1 MARHSGRLELTWTN
15 KELALLSAAEGR
27 YDYTWAQHTDFRV
40 SEVRLL
46 HEVDRHAADD
56 RRPRGSALPEPQDD
70 NLLITGDAMHMLRS
84 LSELPEYAA
93 KYENKIRL
101 VYIDP
106 PFNTGKSFNR
116 YEDGIE
122 HSIWLSMLRDRI
134 RQILPLLA
142 PNGTIW
148 VHLDDVE
155 VHRCR
160 SVLDEEIGIDN
171 YISTVV
177 WRKVD
182 SPNDNNSKIT
192 ADHESILIYGA
203 TPAADRHWE
212 PRFDAGLLEA
222 YPGWDE
228 GTERAY
234 RDRLLKKNGKSSL
247 RSDRPTMYFPIP
259 GPDGV
264 DVYPVHDD
272 GRDARW
278 SKAKPAVKAM
288 LDADELIWKQ
298 RDDGVGGQKWVP
310 YTREWAPEDPRRPWA
325 TIWSDLP
332 TTRQAQ
338 SHLRKLG
345 LTGFDTPKPE
355 QLLRRIIEIA
365 TDPGDIVLDCFA
377 GSGTTAAVA
386 HKLGRR
392 WVTGELREDVAETFT
407 KPRLLHVINGTDP
420 GGITESVERVAVT
433 ELPDKVSATDAQSFT
448 SVLNR
453 FAAEVDIPA
462 KVLREL
468 RKAARTKDLKSK
480 HWYGGGGFRHLRVGP
495 SMFEE
500 VAGIV
505 VVAPWATDAALSEA
519 VCAQIGVRFTPDGAF
534 VGRRGRTRVA
544 IMDAMVNSAVVAG
557 LLDQAPGSQPIEI
570 WATQISP
577 EAAAELRHARPG
589 STLNQIP
596 ESILSVY
603 RQKPP
608 SKRGVKQ

>member
-1 MARHSGRLELTWTN
+1 
-15 KELALLSAAEGR
+15 
-27 YDYTWAQHTDFRV
+27 
-40 SEVRLL
+40 
-46 HEVDRHAADD
+46 
-56 RRPRGSALPEPQDD
+56 
-70 NLLITGDAMHMLRS
+70 MHMLRS
-84 LSELPEYAA
+84 LSELPDYAE
-93 KYENKIRL
+93 KYENKVRL

-192 ADHESILIYGA
+192 PDHESILIYGA
-203 TPAADRHWE
+203 TPAADRHWV
-212 PRFDAGLLEA
+212 PHFDAGLLEA
-222 YPGWDE
+222 YPGWDDQ
-228 GTERAY
+228 TERAY

-278 SKAKPAVKAM
+278 SKAKPAVQAM

-298 RDDGVGGQKWVP
+298 RDDGSGGQKWVP

-325 TIWSDLP
+325 TIWADLP

-420 GGITESVERVAVT
+420 GGITESVDRVTVA

-448 SVLNR
+448 SMLNR
-453 FAAEVDIPA
+453 FAAEVDVPTT
-462 KVLREL
+462 VLREL
-468 RKAARTKDLKSK
+468 RKAARTRDVKSR

-505 VVAPWATDAALSEA
+505 VVAPWATNAALSEA
-519 VCAQIGVRFTPDGAF
+519 VCAQIGVTFTPDGAF

-544 IMDAMVNSAVVAG
+544 IMDAMVNGAVVAG
-557 LLDQAPGSQPIEI
+557 LLDQAPGNQPIEI

-577 EAAAELRHARPG
+577 DAATELRQARPG

-608 SKRGVKQ
+608 SKRGVKP